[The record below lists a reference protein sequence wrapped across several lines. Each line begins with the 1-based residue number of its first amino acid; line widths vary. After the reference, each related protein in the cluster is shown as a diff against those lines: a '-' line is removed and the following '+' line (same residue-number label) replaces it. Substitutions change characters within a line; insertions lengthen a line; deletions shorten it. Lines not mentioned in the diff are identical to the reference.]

1 MKDLI
6 KFEFV
11 EIGKAIAR
19 NVLEDEELVGKSHGI
34 LARNDGFYGR
44 VTLEAYW
51 INSLLMLLDVYITGV
66 KAENIRVGYPNLFK
80 GLPGAGFN
88 ADLARIW
95 KFEYS
100 DARQKTICKLVY
112 KYLMELPSFEQFKKY
127 SHE

>member
-19 NVLEDEELVGKSHGI
+19 NVLEDEELVNKSHGI
-34 LARNDGFYGR
+34 LTRQDSFNGT

-51 INSLLMLLDVYITGV
+51 INSILMLLEVYITGV
-66 KAENIRVGYPNLFK
+66 KADSLKAGYPNLFK
-80 GLPGAGFN
+80 GLPGAGNN
-88 ADLARIW
+88 AERARIW

-100 DARQKTICKLVY
+100 NARQKTVCKLVY
-112 KYLMELPSFEQFKKY
+112 KYLISLPAFEQFKKY
-127 SHE
+127 K